1 MAEENDALKAQAKK
15 DKEKIEKL
23 EKEMEL
29 TNDLD
34 VSLSMKLL
42 LDSGIEESKMGKLS
56 KKKQPVLDRALPLL
70 IIFYRFTTYSRGK

>member
-23 EKEMEL
+23 EKEIEL

-56 KKKQPVLDRALPLL
+56 KKTASIGSCVTTINYFLL
-70 IIFYRFTTYSRGK
+70 FLQMYYL

>member
-1 MAEENDALKAQAKK
+1 MTEENDALKAQAKK

-23 EKEMEL
+23 EKEIEL

-56 KKKQPVLDRALPLL
+56 KKNSQYWIVHYLD
-70 IIFYRFTTYSRGK
+70 